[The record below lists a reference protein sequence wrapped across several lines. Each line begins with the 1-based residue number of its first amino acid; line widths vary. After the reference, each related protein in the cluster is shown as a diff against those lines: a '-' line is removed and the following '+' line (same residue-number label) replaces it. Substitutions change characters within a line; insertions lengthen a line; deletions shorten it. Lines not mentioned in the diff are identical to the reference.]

1 VNWIFGHEKK
11 VAGNIGRSSR
21 SYKEYEELKK
31 RSQEPESRSQESG
44 GAYQRNGEWANGRNG
59 DGAMG

>member
-11 VAGNIGRSSR
+11 VARNIGRSSR

-31 RSQEPESRSQESG
+31 RSQEPESRSQEERIS
-44 GAYQRNGEWANGRNG
+44 ETANGRSG
-59 DGAMG
+59 DG